1 MATRTATPK
10 TTEPPTEDSLTKLE
24 ERLGR
29 VERAIGAMATQL
41 HGLGGSGRV
50 AKKDMDLA
58 TLMLAYER
66 QHADRS
72 PVVTLGANLAE
83 FPGGAR

>member
-1 MATRTATPK
+1 MPTRTPK
-10 TTEPPTEDSLTKLE
+10 TTEPPTDELAELAYRIK
-24 ERLGR
+24 R
-29 VERAIGAMATQL
+29 VENAIGAMATQL

-58 TLMLAYER
+58 VLMASYER

-83 FPGGAR
+83 FPGGATR